1 MVSDG
6 SLQDAGV
13 PSTKHW
19 PQAVEFVQL
28 LFGALRNRQLYP
40 PGHKL
45 LVTSAERLVTA
56 LPGALAG
63 QTELNIGVIDDRVIL
78 GEYPLSQGLAP
89 SPAQLAPLREREIER
104 ITFSAE
110 TTPDEVTMLLDV
122 LAGQPG
128 DMPPAEQL
136 ASAGV
141 RSIRVGRLS
150 SGSPGEPGRR
160 SLTELYNELYR
171 NAVMAVRDLVGLCRE
186 TGTVGIGAAQEA
198 VEQVVQ
204 NAWHS
209 DDRLLDLTNLPQQDE
224 ESFSH
229 ALNTCILSVSLGRS
243 LGLTERQLHDLGTA
257 ALLHDIGKSAL
268 PEELIHKEGELNP
281 EEQEL
286 MERHPILGANL
297 LRKLSGVGNISARV
311 ALEHH
316 MGFDGSGYPRRTAR
330 QPLHLAS
337 QVVAIANVYD
347 DLRGRRGRIE
357 EVTCELALRLMAKE
371 VGRAFEPTL
380 LKRFVNHLG
389 LYPRGTLVL
398 LSDGTLALVKEVRPG
413 HPLMPRVLIIQDAE
427 RQRLATPRDIDLYE
441 RAFDHTPLTIL
452 KSMDA
457 RLRGFDPLSY
467 LD

>member
-1 MVSDG
+1 MSQG
-6 SLQDAGV
+6 PGEDAV
-13 PSTKHW
+13 IPTTKHW

-40 PGHKL
+40 PGHRL
-45 LVTSAERLVTA
+45 LVVSAERLVAA

-63 QTELNIGVIDDRVIL
+63 QPELNIGLVDDRVIL

-89 SPAQLAPLREREIER
+89 SPAQLSPLRERGIER
-104 ITFSAE
+104 ITFSEE
-110 TTPDEVTMLLDV
+110 TTPEEVALLLDILGGEPRDV
-122 LAGQPG
+122 
-128 DMPPAEQL
+128 PPAEQL
-136 ASAGV
+136 AGAGV

-150 SGSPGEPGRR
+150 GGAQGERGSR
-160 SLTELYNELYR
+160 SLAELYNELYH
-171 NAVMAVRDLVGLCRE
+171 NAVLAVRDLVGMCRE
-186 TGTVGIGAAQEA
+186 TGNLAIGASQEA

-204 NAWHS
+204 NACDG

-243 LGLTERQLHDLGTA
+243 LGLAQRQLHDLGTA

-268 PEELIHKEGELNP
+268 PEEIVRKEGELTP

-297 LRKLSGVGNISARV
+297 LRKLSGVGNVSARV
-311 ALEHH
+311 AFEHH
-316 MGFDGSGYPRRTAR
+316 MGVDGSGYPRRSTR
-330 QPLHLAS
+330 QRLHLAT

-347 DLRGRRGRIE
+347 NLRGRRGRIE
-357 EVTCELALRLMAKE
+357 EMTCERALRVMAKE

-389 LYPRGTLVL
+389 LYPQGTLVL
-398 LSDGTLALVKEVRPG
+398 LSDGTLGLVKEDRRG
-413 HPLMPRVLIIQDAE
+413 HPLMPRVLVIRDAE
-427 RQRLATPRDIDLYE
+427 GQRLPTPREIDLYE
-441 RAFDHTPLTIL
+441 RAIDDTPLTIL